1 MAALR
6 CQRPRRYRPSC
17 EDVHGGGS
25 VSVCAPRDS
34 RDDHGRLVGGHEGGL
49 CHHQGGGDSTR
60 QHGCAI
66 GWESSCGFPVIAEAG
81 NGSTV
86 QCGHAEHVNVNG
98 LEAKEGTATAA
109 KGSAIMET
117 IAQQLRSTER
127 DAPAA
132 YALQE
137 TWMTAPEGK
146 DYWEKEHIGCLF
158 VYSEKTMPALGR
170 QGRGVALVLG
180 PQMGR
185 IWRASGSQVISS
197 GPRHL
202 LIDDSICGMQKEKQ
216 RE

>member
-6 CQRPRRYRPSC
+6 RQRPHRYRPSC

-137 TWMTAPEGK
+137 TWMTAPEGE

-170 QGRGVALVLG
+170 QGRGVALALG
-180 PQMGR
+180 RKWGKFGEH
-185 IWRASGSQVISS
+185 RA
-197 GPRHL
+197 PR
-202 LIDDSICGMQKEKQ
+202 
-216 RE
+216 

>member
-6 CQRPRRYRPSC
+6 RQRPRRYRPSC

-86 QCGHAEHVNVNG
+86 QCGHAEHVNVDG

-109 KGSAIMET
+109 IGSAIVES
-117 IAQQLRSTER
+117 IAQQLRSRRKE
-127 DAPAA
+127 APVAF
-132 YALQE
+132 ALQE
-137 TWMTAPEGK
+137 T
-146 DYWEKEHIGCLF
+146 
-158 VYSEKTMPALGR
+158 
-170 QGRGVALVLG
+170 
-180 PQMGR
+180 
-185 IWRASGSQVISS
+185 
-197 GPRHL
+197 
-202 LIDDSICGMQKEKQ
+202 
-216 RE
+216 